1 MPEAR
6 LIDAG
11 PRERQHRRALVD
23 PDCARGARGEKL
35 EHAAGAGAEVEQIAE
50 RLHAD
55 HGDQRRLD
63 PLLRRM
69 QRADLVPIG
78 GAGREVSCGLL
89 APRFA
94 RDVEADAV
102 GVHHR
107 ISRIETT
114 QPFARERPARFGEAE
129 ERPGALAL
137 PGGEPRLDQQS
148 EMTRDARLRLPE
160 NGDQLA
166 HRELGGFQ

>member
-1 MPEAR
+1 M
-6 LIDAG
+6 
-11 PRERQHRRALVD
+11 VD
-23 PDCARGARGEKL
+23 PDRARGARGEKL
-35 EHAAGAGAEVEQIAE
+35 EHAAGAGAEIEQIAE

-55 HGDQRRLD
+55 HGDQRRFD

-78 GAGREVSCGLL
+78 GARGEIGRRLL
-89 APRFA
+89 APRLA

-107 ISRIETT
+107 IGRIETT
-114 QPFARERPARFGEAE
+114 QPFARERPAWFGEAE

-148 EMTRDARLRLPE
+148 EMTRNARLRLAE
-160 NGDQLA
+160 NGDQLT
-166 HRELGGFQ
+166 HREFGGFQ